1 MSKITKLPDDLS
13 NKIAAGEVV
22 ERPSSVVKELVENAI
37 DAGSGRIQVDLEE
50 GGLSLIRVVDNG
62 SGMDREDADLAFYR
76 HATSK
81 IASEKDLFDIHTL
94 GFRGEA
100 LPSIAA
106 VSQLEMETGNGRDAG
121 TLLRYQG
128 GKRITLTSSK
138 SRKGTE
144 ISVRDLFFNTPARL
158 KYMKTVHTEVGKV
171 SDIINRLA
179 MSRPDISFRLAHNGK
194 QMLHTNGDGRLL
206 TVIASI
212 YGRQTAKSFLP
223 IHHESNDY
231 TVTGYIA
238 KPEINRASRHYMS
251 TFLNERFIRHFPL
264 TKAIEQAYHTLLP
277 IGRHPMAV
285 LHIKLNPTLMD
296 VNVHPSKM
304 EVRLSKEKEMLDDV
318 ENTIKQELQRLSLIP
333 EADTG
338 RAKRMQSEAL
348 ELPLQ
353 QKKQEAPPKPSE
365 PATVEFQQEK
375 TDWQRAEA
383 VAEPW
388 QEEPSPKPSFS
399 QNETLEAPEASEAA
413 AVPESLEPT
422 EAYQHRELLE
432 LEPIG
437 QLHGTYLLTQSRDGM
452 YIIDQHAA
460 QERIFYEF
468 FREKIGSVND
478 EMQDLLIPMTFE
490 VTSQEKLIIAN
501 SQRELEQAGVFLEEF
516 GENTFRIRSQPTWF
530 PAQEAESVI
539 RELLEQLQQEK
550 NISIHKV
557 REEAAILMSCKAAI
571 KANRHLRKDE
581 IAALIEKLSSCREP
595 YTCPH
600 GRPIVIH
607 FSSYDMEKMF
617 KRVQ

>member
-1 MSKITKLPDDLS
+1 MAKITKLPDDLS

-37 DAGSGRIQVDLEE
+37 DAGGTRIQVDLEE

-81 IASEKDLFDIHTL
+81 ITSEKDLFDIHTL

-128 GKRITLTSSK
+128 GRRITLTSSK

-194 QMLHTNGDGRLL
+194 QILHTNGDGRLQ

-251 TFLNERFIRHFPL
+251 TFLNERFIRHYPL

-285 LHIKLNPTLMD
+285 LHIRLNPTLMD

-304 EVRLSKEKEMLDDV
+304 EVRLSKEKEMLHDV
-318 ENTIKQELQRLSLIP
+318 EHTIKQALQQLSLIP
-333 EADTG
+333 EADMARG
-338 RAKRMQSEAL
+338 RRMQSEAL

-353 QKKQEAPPKPSE
+353 QEKREIPPKVEKTAPP
-365 PATVEFQQEK
+365 EFRQEQQ
-375 TDWQRAEA
+375 DWQRAEA
-383 VAEPW
+383 VAEPESLTEPSI
-388 QEEPSPKPSFS
+388 QEIPASVEEPPAAEENYRTEPE
-399 QNETLEAPEASEAA
+399 NEAGL
-413 AVPESLEPT
+413 
-422 EAYQHRELLE
+422 YQHRELLE

-468 FREKIGSVND
+468 FREKIGSVNG
-478 EMQDLLIPMTFE
+478 EMQDLLISAD
-490 VTSQEKLIIAN
+490 V
-501 SQRELEQAGVFLEEF
+501 
-516 GENTFRIRSQPTWF
+516 
-530 PAQEAESVI
+530 
-539 RELLEQLQQEK
+539 
-550 NISIHKV
+550 
-557 REEAAILMSCKAAI
+557 
-571 KANRHLRKDE
+571 
-581 IAALIEKLSSCREP
+581 
-595 YTCPH
+595 
-600 GRPIVIH
+600 
-607 FSSYDMEKMF
+607 
-617 KRVQ
+617 

>member
-1 MSKITKLPDDLS
+1 MAKITKLPDDLS

-37 DAGSGRIQVDLEE
+37 DAGGTRIQVDLEE

-81 IASEKDLFDIHTL
+81 ITSEKDLFDIHTL

-128 GKRITLTSSK
+128 GRRITLTSSK

-194 QMLHTNGDGRLL
+194 QILHTNGDGRLQ

-251 TFLNERFIRHFPL
+251 TFLNERFIRHYPL

-304 EVRLSKEKEMLDDV
+304 EVRLSKEKEMLHDV
-318 ENTIKQELQRLSLIP
+318 EHTIKQALQQLSLIP
-333 EADTG
+333 EADMARG
-338 RAKRMQSEAL
+338 RRMQSEAL

-353 QKKQEAPPKPSE
+353 QEKREIPPKVEESAPP
-365 PATVEFQQEK
+365 EFRQEQQ
-375 TDWQRAEA
+375 DWQRAEA
-383 VAEPW
+383 VAEPESYTEPSI
-388 QEEPSPKPSFS
+388 QEMPAPVEEPPAAEE
-399 QNETLEAPEASEAA
+399 NYRTEPENGAG
-413 AVPESLEPT
+413 L
-422 EAYQHRELLE
+422 YRHRELLE

-468 FREKIGSVND
+468 FREKIGSVNG
-478 EMQDLLIPMTFE
+478 EMQDLLIPLTFE
-490 VTSQEKLIIAN
+490 VTSQEKMVITN
-501 SQRELEQAGVFLEEF
+501 SREELEQAGVYLEEF

-530 PAQEAESVI
+530 PVQEAESVI

-550 NISIHKV
+550 NISTHKV

-581 IAALIEKLSSCREP
+581 IAALIEKLGTCRDP

-617 KRVQ
+617 KRIQ

>member
-1 MSKITKLPDDLS
+1 MAKITKLPDDLS

-37 DAGSGRIQVDLEE
+37 DAGGTRIQVDLEE

-81 IASEKDLFDIHTL
+81 ITSEKDLFDIHTL

-128 GKRITLTSSK
+128 GRRITLTSSK

-194 QMLHTNGDGRLL
+194 QILHTNGDGRLQ

-251 TFLNERFIRHFPL
+251 TFLNERFIRHYPL

-304 EVRLSKEKEMLDDV
+304 EVRLSKEKEMLHDV
-318 ENTIKQELQRLSLIP
+318 EHTIKQALQQLSLIP
-333 EADTG
+333 EADMARG
-338 RAKRMQSEAL
+338 RRMQSEAL

-353 QKKQEAPPKPSE
+353 QEKREIPPKVEKTAPP
-365 PATVEFQQEK
+365 EFRQEHQ
-375 TDWQRAEA
+375 DWQRAEA
-383 VAEPW
+383 VAEPELPAEPSI
-388 QEEPSPKPSFS
+388 QEMPAPAEEPPAAEENDRTEPE
-399 QNETLEAPEASEAA
+399 NEAGL
-413 AVPESLEPT
+413 
-422 EAYQHRELLE
+422 YQHRELLE

-468 FREKIGSVND
+468 FREKIGSVNG
-478 EMQDLLIPMTFE
+478 EMQDLLIPLTFE
-490 VTSQEKLIIAN
+490 VTSQEKMVITN
-501 SQRELEQAGVFLEEF
+501 SREELEQAGVFLEEF

-530 PAQEAESVI
+530 PVQEAESVI

-550 NISIHKV
+550 NISTHKV

-581 IAALIEKLSSCREP
+581 IAALIEKLGTCREP

-607 FSSYDMEKMF
+607 FSTYDMEKMF
-617 KRVQ
+617 KRIQ